1 MANFKNLAM
10 SKELAKDSRISIKK
24 SLLGLSTKAIYA
36 PTESKLLAAKKEY
49 TAEDGARIER
59 AMKASADKR
68 AQQLAAIGQLQPATL
83 GNYLLEACRSADG
96 SFAAM
101 QLFQYSQMSY
111 QPVTD
116 VCCFE
121 GDEAKTVAN
130 SL

>member
-1 MANFKNLAM
+1 M
-10 SKELAKDSRISIKK
+10 SKELAYDTRISIKK

-36 PTESKLLAAKKEY
+36 PTESKLIATKKEY

-68 AQQLAAIGQLQPATL
+68 AQQIAAVGKPQPATL
-83 GNYLLEACRSADG
+83 GNYLLEECHSADG

-111 QPVTD
+111 QPVTN

-121 GDEAKTVAN
+121 GDDAKTVAD